1 MKYIKLLIS
10 QIVKYIKPLNRNKS
24 QYGWYVYIEKCKAD
38 FGGVHIPLE
47 QSKKDAVE
55 FIANLKNHLA
65 KCLVAGSPLE
75 PILSNK

>member
-10 QIVKYIKPLNRNKS
+10 QIVKY
-24 QYGWYVYIEKCKAD
+24 KAD

-65 KCLVAGSPLE
+65 KHLVVREVP
-75 PILSNK
+75 